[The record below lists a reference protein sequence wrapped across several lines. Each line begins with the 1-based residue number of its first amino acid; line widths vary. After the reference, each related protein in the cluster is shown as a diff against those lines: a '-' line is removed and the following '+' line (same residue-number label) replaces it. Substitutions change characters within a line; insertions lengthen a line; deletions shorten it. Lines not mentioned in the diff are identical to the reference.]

1 MIFSGFFFTS
11 CKHKTAVEQEREATI
26 ELVKDNDLEGQ
37 WSNKANNY
45 FLRLQIQRVDLGN
58 SGKPYDRVIYS
69 TTTSL
74 ISNAEMVFAKT
85 NDTLTIMDKSYSHTT
100 NCFYLNG
107 RMYAKIDRRKPNS
120 LRSISINPPVW
131 VTEELF
137 KSKQFYCLL
146 LIEKS
151 GCF

>member
-1 MIFSGFFFTS
+1 MKVMFTIMIFSGFFFTS

-45 FLRLQIQRVDLGN
+45 FLRLQIQRVDLGG

-74 ISNAEMVFAKT
+74 ISNAEMIFAKT
-85 NDTLTIMDKSYSHTT
+85 NDTLKIMDKSYSHAT

-137 KSKQFYCLL
+137 KSKQ
-146 LIEKS
+146 
-151 GCF
+151 